1 MNRAERDSLIHALG
15 QKTSQIAEMR
25 YRIHMGMPPTGD
37 MIETIARTEQDINRI
52 ADILYPRMPE
62 GGAS

>member
-1 MNRAERDSLIHALG
+1 MTRAERDSLIHALS

-25 YRIHMGMPPTGD
+25 YRIHMGMLPTGD
-37 MIETIARTEQDINRI
+37 VIETIARTEQDINRI

>member
-1 MNRAERDSLIHALG
+1 MTRTERDSLIHALS

-25 YRIHMGMPPTGD
+25 YRIHMGMLPTGD
-37 MIETIARTEQDINRI
+37 VIETIARTEQDINRI
-52 ADILYPRMPE
+52 ADILYPRLPE

>member
-1 MNRAERDSLIHALG
+1 MTRAERDSLIHALS

-37 MIETIARTEQDINRI
+37 VIETIARTEQDINRI
-52 ADILYPRMPE
+52 ADMLYPRMQE

>member
-1 MNRAERDSLIHALG
+1 MDRAERDSLIHALS

-37 MIETIARTEQDINRI
+37 VIETISRTEQDINRI